1 MPSFLEAA
9 RIYEADTDCSS
20 LVKAEAQRW
29 KMSTTSFSILKEAYQ
44 HAASHCFPNM
54 KILLSVLLTV
64 PVTNAEAER
73 SFSAL
78 KRLKSY
84 LRSTINQERL
94 NGLAL
99 LAVHNDFSISAENVI
114 DNFAKSNRKLLFF

>member
-1 MPSFLEAA
+1 MVRFYWRS
-9 RIYEADTDCSS
+9 IYEDPPLSA
-20 LVKAEAQRW
+20 
-29 KMSTTSFSILKEAYQ
+29 
-44 HAASHCFPNM
+44 M

-64 PVTNAEAER
+64 PVTNAEAEP

-84 LRSTINQERL
+84 LRSTINQEIL

-114 DNFAKSNRKLLFF
+114 DNFATVGFCSFDYLDFCIIHSISPVFMNLRRFSL

>member
-1 MPSFLEAA
+1 MQLRIAFL
-9 RIYEADTDCSS
+9 Y
-20 LVKAEAQRW
+20 
-29 KMSTTSFSILKEAYQ
+29 
-44 HAASHCFPNM
+44 M

-73 SFSAL
+73 SFSAV

-99 LAVHNDFSISAENVI
+99 LAVHLSLIHI
-114 DNFAKSNRKLLFF
+114 